1 MTSDDH
7 PSSRPTSGLTSRPT
21 GQVYRDVVARLRNT
35 DITTA
40 ELDARLLLS
49 AATGVDDVSL
59 IADPDRFL
67 DPKKLALL
75 EALVAQRIAGK
86 PVSRL
91 LGVREFWGLDFSLNA
106 ETLDPRPDSETL
118 IEAVL
123 GKIPDKSAALKMLDL
138 GTGTGCLLLALLS
151 EFPNAVGTGVDC
163 SEIAV
168 EAATKNADRL
178 GLGTRSTFQVGDWA
192 RGLDGAFDVIVSNP
206 PYIPTGDLI
215 GLSVEVRE
223 HDPAKALD
231 GGTDGLDAYRR
242 ILPEMRRLL
251 TSVGYGFLEFGEGQS
266 ADIASI
272 AENAGLEALEI
283 RADLSSV
290 LRVLTVKR

>member
-1 MTSDDH
+1 VNSDD
-7 PSSRPTSGLTSRPT
+7 PLISRRI
-21 GQVYRDVVARLRNT
+21 GQVYRDVVARLRNA

-49 AATGVDDVSL
+49 AATGVDDVAL
-59 IADPDRFL
+59 IADPDRL
-67 DPKKLALL
+67 LGPEGLASL
-75 EALVAQRIAGK
+75 EMLVVQRLAGR

-106 ETLDPRPDSETL
+106 ETLDPRPDSEAL

-123 GKIPDKSAALKMLDL
+123 SQISDKSVPLNVLDL

-151 EFPNAVGTGVDC
+151 EFPSAVGTGVDC

-168 EAATKNADRL
+168 EAAAKNSEQL
-178 GLGTRSTFQVGDWA
+178 GLDTRATFQVGDWA
-192 RGLDGAFDVIVSNP
+192 SSLGGAFDVIVSNP

-231 GGTDGLDAYRR
+231 GGADGLEAYRR

-251 TSVGYGFLEFGEGQS
+251 TPGGYGFLEFGEGQS

-272 AENAGLEALEI
+272 AENVGLEALEI
-283 RADLSSV
+283 RADLGGV
-290 LRVLTVKR
+290 LRALTVKR